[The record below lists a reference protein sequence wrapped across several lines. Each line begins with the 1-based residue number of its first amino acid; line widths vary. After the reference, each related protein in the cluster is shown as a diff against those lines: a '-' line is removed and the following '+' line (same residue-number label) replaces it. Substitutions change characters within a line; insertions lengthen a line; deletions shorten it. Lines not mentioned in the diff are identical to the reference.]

1 MPVLQDDDP
10 DIRYAPFSL
19 EEKLTIQ
26 QVRFVAARL
35 RDLLVRYDT
44 ASRDERLRPIEWAE
58 WSAFIDAAYS
68 CGFVCHDA
76 GLDMGDPGKTPV
88 PEFMRRLE
96 GDLGRVDTLCLR
108 DLRRILHYIMRSER
122 WGDGGAGTG
131 GGAVWGLITSR
142 LGDAMARR
150 LGA

>member
-1 MPVLQDDDP
+1 MTALQNDP
-10 DIRYAPFSL
+10 DIREALFSL

-26 QVRFVAARL
+26 QVRFVGARL
-35 RDLLVRYDT
+35 RDLLVRYET
-44 ASRDERLRPIEWAE
+44 ASRDERAQPIEWAE

-68 CGFVCHDA
+68 CGFVCRD
-76 GLDMGDPGKTPV
+76 GGQDMGDPEKTPV

-96 GDLGRVDTLCLR
+96 SDIGAVDTLRLR

-122 WGDGGAGTG
+122 WGDGGMGTG

-142 LGDAMARR
+142 LGAAIAQR
-150 LGA
+150 LGV

>member
-1 MPVLQDDDP
+1 MPALHNDP
-10 DIRYAPFSL
+10 DIREGLFGL

-35 RDLLVRYDT
+35 RDLLIRYDPAT
-44 ASRDERLRPIEWAE
+44 RSERTQPIEWAE
-58 WSAFIDAAYS
+58 WSDFIDAAYS
-68 CGFVCHDA
+68 CGFVSHDA
-76 GLDMGDPGKTPV
+76 GQDMGDPEKTPV
-88 PEFMRRLE
+88 PDFIRNLE
-96 GDLGRVDTLCLR
+96 RNLGRVDSLSLR
-108 DLRRILHYIMRSER
+108 DLRRIMHYIMRSER

-142 LGDAMARR
+142 LGDAIAHR

>member
-1 MPVLQDDDP
+1 MPALQNDP
-10 DIRYAPFSL
+10 DIRQGLYGL

-26 QVRFVAARL
+26 QVRFVGARL
-35 RDLLVRYDT
+35 RDLSVRYEH

-58 WSAFIDAAYS
+58 WSAFVDAAYS
-68 CGFVCHDA
+68 CGFVCRDGGEA
-76 GLDMGDPGKTPV
+76 MGDREKTPV

-96 GDLGRVDTLCLR
+96 RDLGQVDTLGLR

-122 WGDGGAGTG
+122 WGDGGMGTG

-142 LGDAMARR
+142 LGDAIARR

>member
-1 MPVLQDDDP
+1 MPALQNDP
-10 DIRYAPFSL
+10 DIREALFSL

-26 QVRFVAARL
+26 QVRFVGARL
-35 RDLLVRYDT
+35 RDLIVRYEH
-44 ASRDERLRPIEWAE
+44 ASRDERLQPIEWKE

-68 CGFVCHDA
+68 CGFVCHD
-76 GLDMGDPGKTPV
+76 GGEDMGDRSKTPV

-96 GDLGRVDTLCLR
+96 RDLRQVDTLGLR

-142 LGDAMARR
+142 LGDAVARR
-150 LGA
+150 MGA

>member
-1 MPVLQDDDP
+1 MPALQNDP
-10 DIRYAPFSL
+10 DIRDALFSL

-26 QVRFVAARL
+26 QVRFVGARL
-35 RDLLVRYDT
+35 RDLLIRYDT
-44 ASRDERLRPIEWAE
+44 ASRDERRQPIEWAE

-68 CGFVCHDA
+68 CGFVCRD
-76 GLDMGDPGKTPV
+76 GGEDMGDREKTPV

-96 GDLGRVDTLCLR
+96 GDLGLVDTLCLR
-108 DLRRILHYIMRSER
+108 DLRRIVHYIMRSER
-122 WGDGGAGTG
+122 WGDGGMGTG

-142 LGDAMARR
+142 LGDAIARR

>member
-1 MPVLQDDDP
+1 MTALQNDP
-10 DIRYAPFSL
+10 DIRDDVFSL

-26 QVRFVAARL
+26 QVRFVGARL
-35 RDLLVRYDT
+35 RDLLFRYET
-44 ASRDERLRPIEWAE
+44 ASRDERAQPIEWAE

-68 CGFVCHDA
+68 CGFVCRD
-76 GLDMGDPGKTPV
+76 GGEDMGDPEKTPV
-88 PEFMRRLE
+88 PEFIRRLE
-96 GDLGRVDTLCLR
+96 SDIGAVDTLRLR

-122 WGDGGAGTG
+122 WGDGGMGTG

-142 LGDAMARR
+142 LGAAIARR

>member
-1 MPVLQDDDP
+1 MPALHHDP
-10 DIRYAPFSL
+10 DIREGLFGL

-35 RDLLVRYDT
+35 RDLLVRHDT
-44 ASRDERLRPIEWAE
+44 DSRGERTQPIAWAE

-76 GLDMGDPGKTPV
+76 GEDMGDPEKTPV

-96 GDLGRVDTLCLR
+96 GNLGRVDRLSLR
-108 DLRRILHYIMRSER
+108 DLRRIIHYIMRSAR

-131 GGAVWGLITSR
+131 GGAVWRLITSR
-142 LGDAMARR
+142 LGDAIARR

>member
-1 MPVLQDDDP
+1 MTALQNDP
-10 DIRYAPFSL
+10 DIREALFSL

-26 QVRFVAARL
+26 QVRFVGARL
-35 RDLLVRYDT
+35 RDLLARYET
-44 ASRDERLRPIEWAE
+44 ASRDERAQPIEWAE

-68 CGFVCHDA
+68 CGFVCRD
-76 GLDMGDPGKTPV
+76 GGQDMGDLEKTPV

-96 GDLGRVDTLCLR
+96 GDIGAVDTLRLC

-122 WGDGGAGTG
+122 WGDGGMGTG

-142 LGDAMARR
+142 LGAAIARR

>member
-1 MPVLQDDDP
+1 MPALQNDP
-10 DIRYAPFSL
+10 DIREGLFSL

-26 QVRFVAARL
+26 QVRFVGTRL
-35 RDLLVRYDT
+35 RDLLVRYEH
-44 ASRDERLRPIEWAE
+44 ASRDERLQPIEWVE
-58 WSAFIDAAYS
+58 WSAFIDATYS
-68 CGFVCHDA
+68 CGFVCHD
-76 GLDMGDPGKTPV
+76 GGENMGDREKTPL
-88 PEFMRRLE
+88 PEFMRWLE
-96 GDLGRVDTLCLR
+96 RDLGRVDTLCLR

-142 LGDAMARR
+142 LGDAIACR

>member
-1 MPVLQDDDP
+1 MPALQNDP
-10 DIRYAPFSL
+10 DIREAPFSL

-26 QVRFVAARL
+26 QVRLVAARL
-35 RDLLVRYDT
+35 RDLLIRYDT
-44 ASRDERLRPIEWAE
+44 ASRDERAQPIEWLE
-58 WSAFIDAAYS
+58 WGAFIDAAYS

-76 GLDMGDPGKTPV
+76 GEDMGDPEKTPV

-96 GDLGRVDTLCLR
+96 GNLGRVDRLSLR
-108 DLRRILHYIMRSER
+108 DLRRIIHYIMRSER

-131 GGAVWGLITSR
+131 GGAVWRLITSR
-142 LGDAMARR
+142 LGDAIARR

>member
-1 MPVLQDDDP
+1 MTALQNDP
-10 DIRYAPFSL
+10 DIREALFSL

-26 QVRFVAARL
+26 QVWFVGARL
-35 RDLLVRYDT
+35 RDLLVRYET
-44 ASRDERLRPIEWAE
+44 ASRDERAKPIEWAE

-68 CGFVCHDA
+68 CGFVCRD
-76 GLDMGDPGKTPV
+76 GGQDMGDPDKTPV
-88 PEFMRRLE
+88 PEFIRRLE
-96 GDLGRVDTLCLR
+96 GDIGAVDTLRLR

-122 WGDGGAGTG
+122 WGDGGMGTG

-142 LGDAMARR
+142 LGPAIARR

>member
-1 MPVLQDDDP
+1 MTALQNDP
-10 DIRYAPFSL
+10 DIREALFSL

-26 QVRFVAARL
+26 QVRFVGARL
-35 RDLLVRYDT
+35 RDLLVRYET
-44 ASRDERLRPIEWAE
+44 VSRDERAQPIEWAE
-58 WSAFIDAAYS
+58 WSALIDAAYS
-68 CGFVCHDA
+68 CGFVCCD
-76 GLDMGDPGKTPV
+76 GGEDMGDQEKTPV
-88 PEFMRRLE
+88 PEFIRRLE
-96 GDLGRVDTLCLR
+96 GDLGRVDALCLR

-142 LGDAMARR
+142 LGTAIARR

>member
-1 MPVLQDDDP
+1 MPALHNDP
-10 DIRYAPFSL
+10 DIRQGVFGL

-35 RDLLVRYDT
+35 RDLLIRYDT
-44 ASRDERLRPIEWAE
+44 ATRDERAQPIEWAE

-76 GLDMGDPGKTPV
+76 GQDMGDPKKTPV
-88 PEFMRRLE
+88 PDFIQSLE
-96 GDLGRVDTLCLR
+96 RNLGRVDNLSLR
-108 DLRRILHYIMRSER
+108 DLRRIMHYIMRSER

-142 LGDAMARR
+142 LGDAIARR

>member
-1 MPVLQDDDP
+1 MPALQNDP
-10 DIRYAPFSL
+10 DIRDALFSL

-26 QVRFVAARL
+26 QVRFVGARL
-35 RDLLVRYDT
+35 RDLLIRYDT
-44 ASRDERLRPIEWAE
+44 ASRDERLKPIEWAE

-68 CGFVCHDA
+68 CGFVCRD
-76 GLDMGDPGKTPV
+76 GGEDMGDPGKTSV

-96 GDLGRVDTLCLR
+96 GHPGLVETLCLR
-108 DLRRILHYIMRSER
+108 DLRRIVHYIMRSER
-122 WGDGGAGTG
+122 WGDGGMGTG

-142 LGDAMARR
+142 LGDAIARR

>member
-1 MPVLQDDDP
+1 MPALQTDP
-10 DIRYAPFSL
+10 DIREGPFGL

-26 QVRFVAARL
+26 QVRFVGDRL
-35 RDLLVRYDT
+35 RDLIVRYEH
-44 ASRDERLRPIEWAE
+44 ASRDERLQPIEWKE
-58 WSAFIDAAYS
+58 SSAFIDAAYS
-68 CGFVCHDA
+68 CGFVCHD
-76 GLDMGDPGKTPV
+76 GGEDMGDREKMPV

-96 GDLGRVDTLCLR
+96 GDLRLVDTLCLR

-142 LGDAMARR
+142 LGDAIARR

>member
-1 MPVLQDDDP
+1 MSALQNDP
-10 DIRYAPFSL
+10 DIREGLFGL

-26 QVRFVAARL
+26 QVRFVGARL
-35 RDLLVRYDT
+35 RDLLVRYEH
-44 ASRDERLRPIEWAE
+44 ASRDERLQPIEWAE

-68 CGFVCHDA
+68 CGFVCHDGGEA
-76 GLDMGDPGKTPV
+76 MGDREKTPV

-96 GDLGRVDTLCLR
+96 RDLGQVDTLGLR
-108 DLRRILHYIMRSER
+108 DLRRIMHYIMRSER

-142 LGDAMARR
+142 LGDAFARR
-150 LGA
+150 LEA